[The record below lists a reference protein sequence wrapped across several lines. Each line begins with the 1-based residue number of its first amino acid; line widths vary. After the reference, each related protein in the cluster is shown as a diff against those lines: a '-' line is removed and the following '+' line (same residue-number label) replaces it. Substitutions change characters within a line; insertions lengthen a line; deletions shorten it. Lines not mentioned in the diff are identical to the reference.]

1 MPSLLSQRI
10 RIMTIYGWIEAVF
23 IPLGILFLGL
33 FLLACV
39 YSAPFLIR
47 VVMAISGLMCIGSLV
62 IFHQYI
68 QHLRQRNDL
77 TPYRI
82 PISAKGY
89 DTVRATLS
97 AVTLDADGSIS
108 LRMRKRF
115 AIRLLIQNCEDFD
128 PKELSLRRKK
138 LNQEINRHFSLSQD
152 GAIYEVLNRMRIN
165 LVVCPRENAAAVSWL
180 TRQPEQ
186 LLRRNEAIIPAVI
199 CLEEQLLLFPA
210 CLHPLNLAEVQKYRI
225 AAEIL
230 IGQLSAD
237 REK

>member
-1 MPSLLSQRI
+1 MDGLR
-10 RIMTIYGWIEAVF
+10 RF
-23 IPLGILFLGL
+23 IPLGILFFAL

-47 VVMAISGLMCIGSLV
+47 VVMVMLGLICIGSLV
-62 IFHQYI
+62 MLHQYI
-68 QHLRQRNDL
+68 QQLRRSNDL

-82 PISAKGY
+82 PISVKGY
-89 DTVRATLS
+89 DTLCAMLS

-108 LRMRKRF
+108 LRKRNRF

-138 LNQEINRHFSLSQD
+138 LNQEINRHFSISQD

-165 LVVCPRENAAAVSWL
+165 LVVCPRENAAAVFWL

-186 LLRRNEAIIPAVI
+186 LLRRNEAIIPAVV
-199 CLEEQLLLFPA
+199 CLEEQVLLFPA
-210 CLHPLNLAEVQKYRI
+210 CLHPLNLAEVQKYQI

-237 REK
+237 GEK